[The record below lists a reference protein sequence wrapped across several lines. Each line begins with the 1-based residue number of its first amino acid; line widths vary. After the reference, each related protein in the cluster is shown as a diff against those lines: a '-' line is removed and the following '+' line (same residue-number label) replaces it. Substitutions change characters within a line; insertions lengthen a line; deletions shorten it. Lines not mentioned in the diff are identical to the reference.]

1 MTYSHNLERV
11 ELGQG
16 VILLQGWVA
25 WDDACRPV
33 LQLHGR
39 DSQGHPW
46 VQTIAFN
53 RDRPDVVG
61 ALGLAPTFQRC
72 GFFYYAAVPEGQVLE
87 LCAHTDGACL
97 TLHRWADVSTP
108 PGQALDPTPTPLP
121 TRLHQHLRTWRYF
134 LGRSWS
140 LLRSGQ
146 WRGFKERATRHA
158 RSAW

>member
-72 GFFYYAAVPEGQVLE
+72 GFYYAAVPEGQVLE

-97 TLHRWADVSTP
+97 SLHRWADASAPPGRASDPNLTP
-108 PGQALDPTPTPLP
+108 PLP
-121 TRLHQHLRTWRYF
+121 SRLHQPA
-134 LGRSWS
+134 G
-140 LLRSGQ
+140 
-146 WRGFKERATRHA
+146 
-158 RSAW
+158 

>member
-25 WDDACRPV
+25 LVGHPGQQPT

-39 DSQGHPW
+39 DPQGNAW
-46 VQTIAFN
+46 VQDLAFN
-53 RDRPDVVG
+53 RDRPDVAG
-61 ALGLAPTFQRC
+61 ELGLSPALQRC

-97 TLHRWADVSTP
+97 S
-108 PGQALDPTPTPLP
+108 
-121 TRLHQHLRTWRYF
+121 
-134 LGRSWS
+134 
-140 LLRSGQ
+140 
-146 WRGFKERATRHA
+146 
-158 RSAW
+158 